1 MGLPAGAELQAGDN
15 ADVRAQMGRLSEP
28 QARRVVDSL
37 EELENVGLVQKA
49 SVQIRRHGSAPLL
62 MLYLLNNREL
72 FLGQCKAGERR
83 VRIDKKQ
90 VKIHE
95 PSADAAV
102 PIHHSADADPRSTGS
117 LEVKEACEWFDNIW
131 NTLGR
136 PHVPRL
142 TVIQPRRPT
151 VHTGVSR
158 EPKLPGERPARTGR
172 RRPAARHMRS
182 RPAGSVPFCR
192 STWPTPTR

>member
-72 FLGQCKAGERR
+72 FLGQCKGSAG
-83 VRIDKKQ
+83 
-90 VKIHE
+90 
-95 PSADAAV
+95 
-102 PIHHSADADPRSTGS
+102 
-117 LEVKEACEWFDNIW
+117 
-131 NTLGR
+131 
-136 PHVPRL
+136 
-142 TVIQPRRPT
+142 
-151 VHTGVSR
+151 
-158 EPKLPGERPARTGR
+158 
-172 RRPAARHMRS
+172 
-182 RPAGSVPFCR
+182 
-192 STWPTPTR
+192 